1 MRGFV
6 MRFSLRFIFL
16 VSTFSLVA
24 CNGDTAISPD
34 NGHTPPE
41 PVMAAPDPTD
51 TPIDREPE
59 TETPAEPTQPIGID
73 LPVML
78 AANQVI
84 MFYHRADGEYD
95 DWGLHLWNTPECN
108 VLSDASLAG
117 VTWPTPFL
125 PTGFDEE
132 RGAYFVLDTTQSVG
146 CFNFIMHKGD
156 EKSLSETDLTYDLSQ
171 GVVLI
176 TDHDTQEITYP
187 LDPSASLP
195 FTLQDNQAAIIYKRD
210 DNAYEGWGLHL
221 WKDTN
226 CSALA
231 DSTLEGVV
239 WESPKLPT
247 AIDDA
252 IGAYFILDLSEPQGC
267 IHYIIHKGDERGQ
280 GEGDFALDLTLG
292 NVLFTQHGSG
302 DIRYSGTQAEPLVTL
317 THASAHM
324 VDASTLIWNTPANTQ
339 TVEIRSSLTGDV
351 IVENGIAQNG
361 TILTTMQG
369 TISAEAAAKFPHI
382 ATWPAY
388 AVDASTDAVK
398 AALKGQLVALAFDAD
413 NMLLSATRIQTAGA
427 LDALFATDA
436 TLGAIISDASTQF
449 NVWAPTAQNMQLHL
463 FDNMLTLVEG
473 YPVTMQDNN
482 GVWSTTVSSDIEGY
496 FYQYE
501 VTVYH
506 YATGQIETTR
516 TTDPYALSLS
526 TNSAYSQ
533 IVSLDSENTKPESW
547 DNHAIPVVSHPEK
560 TIVYEAHIRDF
571 SAQDTT
577 VSAQHRGK
585 YLAFTETESVP
596 VQHLKG
602 LQSAGLT
609 HLHLLPTF
617 DITTVNEN
625 PAQTVNIN
633 DTVETLCRI
642 NADAALCANQ
652 NSFTLP
658 QGLTLTENQAV
669 VFYKRDDANY
679 DGWGLHLWNDDT
691 CDALTEQTLSGV
703 AWETPLLSTG
713 IDSDFGA
720 YYVLNTQNNTCIN
733 FIIHKGDEKALG
745 EDNSQL
751 NLSQGRIA
759 TTDHGSPTLALREE
773 GQAVAD
779 TRIIKEVLESYDP
792 TTAQAQALMND
803 LRQID
808 SFNWGYDPYHF
819 TVPEGSYASNANGI
833 TRIKEFR
840 EMVKALH
847 EMGLRVVMDVVYN
860 HTSAS
865 GLSNTSVL
873 DKLVPGYYHRLNE
886 ITGAIERS
894 SCCENT
900 ASEHTMM
907 EKLMVDSLVVWARD
921 YKIDSF
927 RFDLMGHHMVR
938 NMQTALAAVQ
948 AVDSDNYFYGEAW
961 NFGEVI
967 DSRRGINAIQ
977 KNVGDLGIGTFN
989 DRIRDAVRGGGPF
1002 DSAGALRANQGFGT
1016 GLYYYPNEQNSG
1028 SDTELAALNQRVDW
1042 IRLSLAGNLASY
1054 VLETASGD
1062 IVLGANL
1069 DYQGQQAGY
1078 TQDPQENVNYVSK
1091 HDNQTLWD
1099 NLQYKVAENLDSAT
1113 RTRMQ
1118 NFALSVPFFA
1128 QGTLFLHMGVDVLRS
1143 KSMQRDSFDSGD
1155 WFNRVDFT
1163 GQTHNWNI
1171 GLPREDKDG
1180 GNYAVITQRLSDTQ
1194 AKPTPENITLAKA
1207 VFKEWLSIRST
1218 SPLFSLQTAEQ
1229 INNMVTFH
1237 NTGVNQVPGVI
1248 VMQIN
1253 DTQNIDTQNSAIVV
1267 VFNASNTVQTM
1278 AMPNAQNYELHS
1290 VQQNSADAINQTST
1304 ASANGFT
1311 VPALTTAVF
1320 VLPLSNNSLTINE

>member
-1 MRGFV
+1 MRV
-6 MRFSLRFIFL
+6 SLRFIFL
-16 VSTFSLVA
+16 ISTFSLVA
-24 CNGDTAISPD
+24 CNGDTAISPE

-41 PVMAAPDPTD
+41 PVITAPEAENPVD
-51 TPIDREPE
+51 TPTQTDPE
-59 TETPAEPTQPIGID
+59 TQTPTEPTQPIGIA
-73 LPVML
+73 LPVTL
-78 AANQVI
+78 EANQVI
-84 MFYHRADGEYD
+84 MFYNRADEQYD
-95 DWGLHLWNTPECN
+95 GWGLHLWNTPECN

-125 PTGFDEE
+125 PTGFDEQ
-132 RGAYFVLDTTQSVG
+132 RGAYFVLDIKQSVG

-156 EKSLSETDLTYDLSQ
+156 EKSLSQNDLTYDLSQ

-187 LDPSASLP
+187 LDPSTSLP
-195 FTLQDNQAAIIYKRD
+195 FTLQDNQAALIYKRD

-231 DSTLEGVV
+231 DSALEGVV

-247 AIDDA
+247 AIDSTL
-252 IGAYFILDLSEPQGC
+252 GAYFILDLSEPQGC
-267 IHYIIHKGDERGQ
+267 INYIIHKGDERGQ
-280 GEGDFALDLTLG
+280 GEGDFSLDLTLG
-292 NVLFTQHGSG
+292 NVLFTQHGSSEV
-302 DIRYSGTQAEPLVTL
+302 RYSGTQAEPLVTL
-317 THASAHM
+317 TNASAHM
-324 VDASTLIWNTPANTQ
+324 VDASTLIWNPPENTQ
-339 TVEIRSSLTGDV
+339 IVEIRSSLTGD
-351 IVENGIAQNG
+351 IVVDNGEAQNG
-361 TILTTMQG
+361 TTITTTQG
-369 TISAEAAAKFPHI
+369 TISTAAAEKFPHI
-382 ATWPAY
+382 SAWPAY
-388 AVDASTDAVK
+388 TVVANDEAVK
-398 AALKGQLVALAFDAD
+398 AALKGQLVALAYDA
-413 NMLLSATRIQTAGA
+413 NNNLLSATRIQTAGA
-427 LDALFATDA
+427 LDALFATD
-436 TLGAIISDASTQF
+436 TVLGAVISDAATQF
-449 NVWAPTAQNMQLHL
+449 NVWAPTAQNMQLYL
-463 FDNMLTLVEG
+463 FDSMLNSVEG
-473 YPVTMQDNN
+473 YPVVMQENN
-482 GVWSTTVSSDIEGY
+482 GVWSTTVDTSIEGY

-516 TTDPYALSLS
+516 TTDPYSLSLS

-533 IVSLDSENTKPESW
+533 VVSLNNEQTKPQGW
-547 DNHAIPVVSHPEK
+547 DDHTVPTVSHPEK

-577 VSAQHRGK
+577 VSAQNRGK
-585 YLAFTETESVP
+585 YLAFTEAESNP
-596 VQHLKG
+596 VQHLKS
-602 LQSAGLT
+602 LQTAGLT

-617 DITTVNEN
+617 DITTVNED
-625 PAQTVNIN
+625 PTRTANIN

-642 NADAALCANQ
+642 NNDVALCANQ
-652 NSFTLP
+652 NSFSLP
-658 QGLTLTENQAV
+658 QGLTLEDNQAV

-679 DGWGLHLWNDDT
+679 NGWGLHLWNDEN
-691 CDALTEQTLSGV
+691 CNALADETLAGIE
-703 AWETPLLSTG
+703 WETPLLSTG
-713 IDSDFGA
+713 INTDFGA

-745 EDNSQL
+745 EDNSRL
-751 NLSQGRIA
+751 DLSQGRIA
-759 TTDHGSPTLALREE
+759 TTEHGSPMLTLREE

-779 TRIIKEVLESYDP
+779 TRTLKEVLESYDP

-840 EMVKALH
+840 QMVKALH
-847 EMGLRVVMDVVYN
+847 DMGLRVVLDVVYN
-860 HTSAS
+860 HTSSS

-886 ITGAIERS
+886 ISGAIERS

-938 NMQTALAAVQ
+938 NMQAALEAVQ

-977 KNVGDLGIGTFN
+977 KNVGGLGIGTFN
-989 DRIRDAVRGGGPF
+989 DRLRDAVRGGGPF
-1002 DSAGALRANQGFGT
+1002 DSAGALRSNQGFGT

-1028 SDTELAALNQRVDW
+1028 SDTELAALNQRADW

-1054 VLETASGD
+1054 ALETSNGD
-1062 IVLGANL
+1062 VVLGANL

-1078 TQDPQENVNYVSK
+1078 TQDPQENVNYISK

-1099 NLQYKVAENLDSAT
+1099 NLQYKVAESLDSAA

-1128 QGTLFLHMGVDVLRS
+1128 QGTVFLHMGVDVLRS

-1180 GNYAVITQRLSDTQ
+1180 GNYAVITERLNDAQ

-1207 VFKEWLSIRST
+1207 VFKEWLNIRST
-1218 SPLFSLQTAEQ
+1218 SPLFSLQTADQ
-1229 INNMVTFH
+1229 INTMVTFH
-1237 NTGVNQVPGVI
+1237 NTGVDQVPGVI
-1248 VMQIN
+1248 VMKIT
-1253 DTQNIDTQNSAIVV
+1253 DTQNIDTQHRAVVV
-1267 VFNASNTVQTM
+1267 VFNASNTAQTM
-1278 AMPNAQNYELHS
+1278 AMPNAQNYELHT
-1290 VQQNSADAINQTST
+1290 VQQNSADTINQTST
-1304 ASANGFT
+1304 ATTNGLS

-1320 VLPLSNNSLTINE
+1320 VLPLENN